1 LINDVTGSEASDNV
15 TFQLIDD
22 ENNPIDLNQKN
33 TFTKTID
40 ESGTAYF
47 NFFINYV
54 KKDNLRAKP
63 GYISSRITFIVEA
76 KDQIV
81 ENDNEFAGVEN
92 RVL

>member
-1 LINDVTGSEASDNV
+1 M
-15 TFQLIDD
+15 TFQLIND

-63 GYISSRITFIVEA
+63 GVYIFSYYVHCGSKKIRLL
-76 KDQIV
+76 K
-81 ENDNEFAGVEN
+81 NDNEFAGVEN

>member
-1 LINDVTGSEASDNV
+1 M

-63 GYISSRITFIVEA
+63 GVYNLLVLRSLWKQ

-81 ENDNEFAGVEN
+81 ENDK
-92 RVL
+92 